1 MRGHHCRRC
10 TQPTRDG
17 SLTTLFVCRNT
28 CCWLLPCADGEGSK
42 SLFGSFQAP
51 PPGSGFSGFGSAGGS
66 KAKDV
71 EGGGGEG
78 EEGEENGQQELFG
91 GPEVAPVVQLSE
103 VPKQTGEEDEN
114 SVFTGEG
121 TNSNAVGGL
130 RWSICLCVWLSW
142 QQGSVL
148 MELVVCGPV
157 QQRPANADG

>member
-1 MRGHHCRRC
+1 M
-10 TQPTRDG
+10 
-17 SLTTLFVCRNT
+17 LTTLFVCRNT

-71 EGGGGEG
+71 EEGGAGEG
-78 EEGEENGQQELFG
+78 EEGGEENGQQELFG

-114 SVFTGEG
+114 SVFTGVRG
-121 TNSNAVGGL
+121 QTAGLVGGL
-130 RWSICLCVWLSW
+130 HWSICLCVWLSW
-142 QQGSVL
+142 QQGSVS
-148 MELVVCGPV
+148 
-157 QQRPANADG
+157 